1 PFNIKDFFS
10 VHSSFSIQRHV
21 QSKKIELMLQISP
34 EQYLEGAF
42 SFIRHIS
49 RREAM
54 AATRINWRISGD

>member
-1 PFNIKDFFS
+1 
-10 VHSSFSIQRHV
+10 V
-21 QSKKIELMLQISP
+21 QSKKIELMLQILP

-49 RREAM
+49 RREVM